1 MTAKQLPAVR
11 KFNPGLFQ
19 ADDEVIAQFAVRKVE
34 FKILLEIVKEN
45 ICSSTCQHVLIVAP
59 RGRGKTMLLARLAAE
74 CRIDSSLSGR
84 VIPVRLMEE
93 NYEISTLADFWLEA
107 LIHLAHELAEIHPDT
122 SLELKASHS
131 DLKSRWQEREIA
143 ERARAAFMRSADR
156 LDLHLVLMV
165 ENLQALIENV
175 DEIFGWGLRHA
186 LQTEPRLS
194 LVASATSRFR
204 ALDDMEHAFFEL
216 FRPIH
221 LEPLDTKSCHELWK
235 ALGGGERL
243 ESEVEPVRILT
254 GGSPRLIAI
263 IASFASHLSLD
274 YLLEEIVALIDEHT
288 EYFRSHLE
296 GMPNVER
303 RVYLA
308 LVDLWRPST
317 TSEIAARASLG
328 IRTVSTMLGRLTNR
342 GAIAFSGT
350 RKKRIYSAVEGLY
363 CIYYKLRRERGSAQ
377 IVRDLIRFMRLV
389 FSERE
394 QREILGAVSS
404 KSLKNQALL
413 QGLKLAIADEPKL
426 ASLLPNGSSAKEG
439 SSSSFDARNEREI
452 FFKRIAR
459 SFENREFG
467 QVVNLADQ
475 ALKKWKPSDNPS
487 DTEHVA
493 QVLVKK
499 AQAHVRLAQFSEARS
514 ASLKAIQRYSG
525 KSQPEI
531 TELIIIV
538 RTVKF
543 VADFLDGN
551 ADAVEESSWDL
562 HSQTHPVPSKSFS
575 LVINEMIGTA
585 YVLMFQKKMKLG
597 SCLIDEI
604 IRWLTESDDCTNR
617 FFIALCITIRA
628 SAQLLMKLHEDS
640 IESSDRV
647 IIQFGEDLRSGTKV
661 AVAYAHRL
669 RALALS
675 EMGQNAEAIE
685 TCERAVNSYGEDAED
700 LVRSQVIHTLD
711 IKAHELEK
719 MGRVEEAM
727 AVLDYVEERY
737 GEDPGAAVQLAVAV
751 SLAKKVAALVRMRRF
766 SDAIANADSIDA
778 RYRNELE
785 LHAQRPVTVSMVEEG
800 IILSLKYGVDSL
812 EGSVSFALSNRVQAE
827 VRSGEVGSAS
837 ATCDDIKRRF
847 GRSSNSDAQNSVAS
861 AILELAR
868 ALVNLGRAEAALR
881 ECKELEAMFD
891 GINGSYL
898 DQTRRG
904 VKWIRIKSYTI
915 LGDLSSTT
923 AEARSAFSEYD
934 FTNEKDIK
942 ELLLLT
948 VDAVACGV
956 PEKVLLTAFADDQS
970 RLNQIAPLV
979 VALKQR
985 VGDLVREP
993 VEVVAVAEGVQKM
1006 IEVQKAQYGKLK
1018 ISLPSAAEPGVKQLH

>member
-165 ENLQALIENV
+165 ENLQALVENV

-274 YLLEEIVALIDEHT
+274 YLLEELVALIDEHT

-350 RKKRIYSAVEGLY
+350 GKKRMYSAVEGLY

-394 QREILGAVSS
+394 QQVILGAVNS
-404 KSLKNQALL
+404 KSLKNHALL
-413 QGLKLAIADEPKL
+413 QGLQLAIADEPRL
-426 ASLLPNGSSAKEG
+426 ANLLPDGSSVKEAP
-439 SSSSFDARNEREI
+439 SSSLDAQNKKDA
-452 FFKRIAR
+452 FSDRIAKC
-459 SFENREFG
+459 FENRDFE
-467 QVVNLADQ
+467 QVIDLATQ
-475 ALKKWKPSDNPS
+475 AQENWKPTGNLS
-487 DTEHVA
+487 DTENLA
-493 QVLVKK
+493 WILVKK
-499 AQAHVRLAQFSEARS
+499 AQSHLRLEQFYDAIKTSSKAQHKYSKRPRPEVAEWIIL
-514 ASLKAIQRYSG
+514 ASIVKSISG
-525 KSQPEI
+525 
-531 TELIIIV
+531 
-538 RTVKF
+538 
-543 VADFLDGN
+543 FLNGTSKTIEV
-551 ADAVEESSWDL
+551 VEEPPRGLVKKNYLAPPGILWPAIKESIEVTKDL
-562 HSQTHPVPSKSFS
+562 FLKNKLELGYS
-575 LVINEMIGTA
+575 LLDKVA
-585 YVLMFQKKMKLG
+585 H
-597 SCLIDEI
+597 
-604 IRWLTESDDCTNR
+604 WLTKTDSSEYR
-617 FFIALCITIRA
+617 PLIALCISLCA
-628 SAQLLMKLHEDS
+628 LVQLRMKSYEKS
-640 IESSDRV
+640 IEMSDEV
-647 IIQFGEDLRSGTKV
+647 IARFGEDVRSETKF
-661 AVAYAHRL
+661 AVANAL
-669 RALALS
+669 RFKALALS
-675 EMGQNAEAIE
+675 RTGRNAETINI
-685 TCERAVNSYGEDAED
+685 CDKVVLRYGDDSEGF
-700 LVRSQVIHTLD
+700 VRSLAVRVLD
-711 IKAHELEK
+711 VKARELEK
-719 MGRVEEAM
+719 MGLTEDAILVFES
-727 AVLDYVEERY
+727 VTERY
-737 GEDPGAAVQLAVAV
+737 GKDSDVAV
-751 SLAKKVAALVRMRRF
+751 RLSLAASLTNKVAALVRMRRF
-766 SDAIANADSIDA
+766 GDAIANAKEMDD
-778 RYRNELE
+778 RYRNQLKS
-785 LHAQRPVTVSMVEEG
+785 HFQRPVANMVVDRMPLS
-800 IILSLKYGVDSL
+800 IICSENSL
-812 EGSVSFALSNRVQAE
+812 EDCVSDALKNKVRAE
-827 VRSGEVGSAS
+827 IESDTIRAAS
-837 ATCDDIKRRF
+837 ATCDSIKQRF
-847 GRSSNSDAQNSVAS
+847 GRSSDPNVQFNVTCAMSD
-861 AILELAR
+861 LAL
-868 ALVNLGRAEAALR
+868 ALVHLGKARAALR
-881 ECKELEAMFD
+881 ECKELEVM
-891 GINGSYL
+891 L
-898 DQTRRG
+898 DKNKVDRLDYRWRHF
-904 VKWIRIKSYTI
+904 KWIRIKSYAI
-915 LGDLSSTT
+915 LSDSSS
-923 AEARSAFSEYD
+923 AVSEARAVLSEYD
-934 FTNEKDIK
+934 FNDDNSIE

-948 VDAVACGV
+948 VDAVARGV
-956 PEKVLLTAFADDQS
+956 SENVLLAALPDDQS
-970 RLNQIAPLV
+970 QLTRIAPLV
-979 VALKQR
+979 AALKQ
-985 VGDLVREP
+985 GIGEAVREP
-993 VEVVAVAEGVQKM
+993 AEVVAVAEGIRKM
-1006 IEVQKAQYGKLK
+1006 IESRKNLE
-1018 ISLPSAAEPGVKQLH
+1018 L

>member
-165 ENLQALIENV
+165 ENLQALVENV

-274 YLLEEIVALIDEHT
+274 YLLEELVALIDEHT

-350 RKKRIYSAVEGLY
+350 RKKRMYSAVEGLY

-389 FSERE
+389 FSERD
-394 QREILGAVSS
+394 QREILAAVSS

-426 ASLLPNGSSAKEG
+426 ASLLPNRSSAKED
-439 SSSSFDARNEREI
+439 SLSSFDEPNEKGI
-452 FFKRIAR
+452 FLDRI
-459 SFENREFG
+459 SKIFEDHDFE
-467 QVVNLADQ
+467 QVVDLTDQ
-475 ALKKWKPSDNPS
+475 ALNKWERSDNLS
-487 DTEHVA
+487 DTENIAHVIV
-493 QVLVKK
+493 QK
-499 AQAHVRLAQFSEARS
+499 AQAHVRLAQFSEARK
-514 ASLKAIQRYSG
+514 ASSTVIQRYSDSPQVAG
-525 KSQPEI
+525 A
-531 TELIIIV
+531 ELVILA
-538 RTVKF
+538 RTIRYI
-543 VADFLDGN
+543 ADFLDGN
-551 ADAVEESSWDL
+551 VEMVGESPWDL
-562 HSQTHPVPSKSFS
+562 HSEVNPMPSKSFS
-575 LVINEMIGTA
+575 LVINEMIEAA
-585 YVLMFQKKMKLG
+585 YVLMFQNKLELG
-597 SCLIDEI
+597 SRLMDEVV
-604 IRWLTESDDCTNR
+604 RWLTESGDCVNR
-617 FFIALCITIRA
+617 PFIALCITIRA
-628 SAQLLMKLHEDS
+628 DAQLQMKLHEDS
-640 IESSDRV
+640 IESSEKV
-647 IIQFGEDLRSGTKV
+647 ITQFGEDLRSETKV
-661 AVAYAHRL
+661 AVARALRV

-675 EMGQNAEAIE
+675 EMGRNVEAIE
-685 TCERAVNSYGEDAED
+685 TCDRAVTNYGNNAEN
-700 LVRSQVIHTLD
+700 LVRLQAIHALD

-719 MGRVEEAM
+719 MGRAEEAM
-727 AVLDYVEERY
+727 AVLDYVEEHY
-737 GEDPGAAVQLAVAV
+737 GGDPDAAVQLAVAA

-785 LHAQRPVTVSMVEEG
+785 LPAQRPVAINMMEG
-800 IILSLKYGVDSL
+800 VTTLDLKDEVDSL
-812 EGSVSFALSNRVQAE
+812 EGSISFALRNKVKAE

-837 ATCDDIKRRF
+837 ETCDDIKRRF
-847 GRSSNSDAQNSVAS
+847 EHSGDPDAQTNVAG
-861 AILELAR
+861 ATLELAW
-868 ALVNLGRAEAALR
+868 ALVNSGSAEAALR
-881 ECKELEAMFD
+881 ECKELEAIFD
-891 GINGSYL
+891 GINGGHI

-915 LGDLSSTT
+915 LGDLSSATL
-923 AEARSAFSEYD
+923 EARSVFAEYD
-934 FTNEKDIK
+934 FEDERNIK
-942 ELLLLT
+942 ELLWFT
-948 VDAVACGV
+948 VDAVARGV
-956 PEKVLLTAFADDQS
+956 PEKFFLTAFADDQN
-970 RLNQIAPLV
+970 RLNRIAPLV

-985 VGDLVREP
+985 AGEVVREP
-993 VEVVAVAEGVQKM
+993 VEVIAVADGIQKIIDVRKVQY
-1006 IEVQKAQYGKLK
+1006 IEFEQEMPDATELRDEQV
-1018 ISLPSAAEPGVKQLH
+1018 H

>member
-19 ADDEVIAQFAVRKVE
+19 TDDEVIAQFAVRKVE

-74 CRIDSSLSGR
+74 CRADSSFSGR

-156 LDLHLVLMV
+156 LDLHLVLMI
-165 ENLQALIENV
+165 ENLQALVDNV

-186 LQTEPRLS
+186 LQTESRLT

-204 ALDDMEHAFFEL
+204 ALDDMEHAFFEF
-216 FRPIH
+216 FRPMH
-221 LEPLDTKSCHELWK
+221 LEPLDTKSCHKLWQ
-235 ALGGGERL
+235 ALGGGERP
-243 ESEVEPVRILT
+243 ESEIEPVRILT

-274 YLLEEIVALIDEHT
+274 YLLEELVALIDEHT

-350 RKKRIYSAVEGLY
+350 RKKRMYSAVEGLY

-394 QREILGAVSS
+394 QREILGAANS

-459 SFENREFG
+459 SFESREFG
-467 QVVNLADQ
+467 QVINLVDQ
-475 ALKKWKPSDNPS
+475 ALKKWKPIDNPS

-514 ASLKAIQRYSG
+514 ASLKAIQRYSSN
-525 KSQPEI
+525 SQPEI
-531 TELIIIV
+531 TELIIIA

-543 VADFLDGN
+543 VADFLDDN
-551 ADAVEESSWDL
+551 VEMVGESLWDL
-562 HSQTHPVPSKSFS
+562 HSEVNPMPSKSFS
-575 LVINEMIGTA
+575 LVINEMIEAA
-585 YVLMFQKKMKLG
+585 YVLMFQNKLELG
-597 SCLIDEI
+597 SRLMDEVV
-604 IRWLTESDDCTNR
+604 RWLAESGDCTNR
-617 FFIALCITIRA
+617 PFIALCITMRA
-628 SAQLLMKLHEDS
+628 DAQLQMKLHEDS
-640 IESSDRV
+640 IKSSERV
-647 IIQFGEDLRSGTKV
+647 ITQFGEDLRSSTKV
-661 AVAYAHRL
+661 AVAHAHRL
-669 RALALS
+669 RALAFS
-675 EMGQNAEAIE
+675 EMGRNAEAIE
-685 TCERAVNSYGEDAED
+685 TCDKAVANYGDNVED
-700 LVRSQVIHTLD
+700 LVRSQVIHTLN
-711 IKAHELEK
+711 IKARELEE
-719 MGRVEEAM
+719 MGQLEEAI
-727 AVLDYVEERY
+727 AVSDYVEERY
-737 GEDPGAAVQLAVAV
+737 GEDPGAAVQLAVAA
-751 SLAKKVAALVRMRRF
+751 SLAKKVAVFVRMRRF

-785 LHAQRPVTVSMVEEG
+785 LRAQRPVAFSILEEG
-800 IILSLKYGVDSL
+800 VNLSLNYEVDSL
-812 EGSVSFALSNRVQAE
+812 EGSVSTALSNKVKAE
-827 VRSGEVGSAS
+827 TRSGELESAS
-837 ATCDDIKRRF
+837 KTCDDIKRRF
-847 GRSSNSDAQNSVAS
+847 ERSVDPYVQINVAS
-861 AILELAR
+861 AIWDLAW
-868 ALVNLGRAEAALR
+868 ALVNFGRAEVALH
-881 ECKELEAMFD
+881 ECKELEVIFD
-891 GINGSYL
+891 KIKGDHV
-898 DQTRRG
+898 DQARQLI
-904 VKWIRIKSYTI
+904 KWVRIKSYTI
-915 LGDLSSTT
+915 LDDLSSATL
-923 AEARSAFSEYD
+923 EARSVFTEYD
-934 FTNEKDIK
+934 FNDENNIE
-942 ELLLLT
+942 ELLLFT
-948 VDAVACGV
+948 VDAVARGV
-956 PEKVLLTAFADDQS
+956 PEKVFLTAFESDRI
-970 RLNQIAPLV
+970 RLNQIVPLV

-985 VGDLVREP
+985 VGEVVREP
-993 VEVVAVAEGVQKM
+993 FEVIAVAGGIQK
-1006 IEVQKAQYGKLK
+1006 IIDVRKAQYIEFEQEMPGATELR
-1018 ISLPSAAEPGVKQLH
+1018 AEQVH